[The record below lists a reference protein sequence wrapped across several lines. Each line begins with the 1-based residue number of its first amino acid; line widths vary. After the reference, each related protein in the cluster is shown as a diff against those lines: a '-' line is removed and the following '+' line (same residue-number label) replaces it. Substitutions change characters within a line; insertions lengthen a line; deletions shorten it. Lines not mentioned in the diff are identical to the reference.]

1 MQTFPKIQSVKPLSN
16 LQLLVTFQNQIKKIY
31 DCSHLLAREHFKP
44 LQDNVL
50 FKTVYVDHGG
60 YGIIWNDPSLNLNW
74 GTENPVLTKRDQKWP
89 TLQQQT
95 NLPVYS

>member
-1 MQTFPKIQSVKPLSN
+1 MQTFPKIQSEKPLSN

-60 YGIIWNDPSLNLNW
+60 YGIIWNDDLDLAESELWINGQIAEQVDGAAL
-74 GTENPVLTKRDQKWP
+74 
-89 TLQQQT
+89 
-95 NLPVYS
+95 